1 MKKIILGIILSA
13 SFINAEAYLGFG
25 GSVGLQ
31 QDKINNCRGALTGLA
46 GYDFNEYID
55 TEVRYSHRFRT
66 NMQTFEAFLKPKYND
81 FYGLL
86 GYSYSTFTEDPL
98 SEFYNKYDGIYDGV
112 SYGAGY
118 SLNGNYFDINTDIT
132 FVGTENINTKINT
145 NLIYRF

>member
-13 SFINAEAYLGFG
+13 SFINAEAFIGFG

-66 NMQTFEAFLKPKYND
+66 DLQTFEAFIKPKYKN

-86 GYSYSTFTEDPL
+86 GYSYSTFDEDPL
-98 SEFYNKYDGIYDGV
+98 VEFYNVYDGIYEGV
-112 SYGAGY
+112 SYGGGY
-118 SLNGNYFDINTDIT
+118 TFKGNLFNINTDIT
-132 FVGTENINTKINT
+132 FIGTDTINTKINS
-145 NLIYRF
+145 NFIYRF